1 MNILVTGSDG
11 FLGKNLIASLSETDK
26 FNPISFLKKNNLTDL
41 KKKILV
47 SDAIVHLAA
56 INRSEVKKDFLKTNF
71 KFTKIICDIVSNSNK
86 KPLIIYASSVHDREL
101 TDYGLS
107 KKKSIIFLK
116 KFSQKKKI
124 NTIILRLP
132 RVFGKWSKAN
142 YNSFVATLCEYMQ
155 NNKKIELVNKNQLLD
170 LCHIDQVIGEILY
183 HLKNNKLKKK
193 FQIINL
199 KNFFTISVLELF
211 QKMKRLKEKDDQLE
225 LSELGLANSLD
236 KFLYSTYI
244 SFLPINK
251 IKTQLKSIKDKR
263 GSFVEILKTRESGQF
278 SFFTCEPGEVRGEH
292 YHNTKLEKFLVV
304 RGKAEFRMRNLHD
317 SKIIK
322 IAVSDK
328 IPEVITSIP
337 GYIHDIKN
345 VGKEKLVVFVWANE
359 NFNKKKHDTY
369 KKKI

>member
-1 MNILVTGSDG
+1 MNILVTGSGG
-11 FLGKNLIASLSETDK
+11 FIGKNLIASLSEIDK
-26 FNPISFLKKNNLTDL
+26 FNPISFIKKNNLTDL
-41 KKKILV
+41 KKKIFV
-47 SDAIVHLAA
+47 SEAIVHLAA
-56 INRSEVKKDFLKTNF
+56 TNRSEVKKDFLNTNF
-71 KFTKIICDIVSNSNK
+71 KFTKIICDIISDCNK
-86 KPLIIYASSVHDREL
+86 KPLIIYTSSVHDQKL

-116 KFSQKKKI
+116 KFSKKKKI
-124 NTIILRLP
+124 NIIILRLP
-132 RVFGKWSKAN
+132 RIFGKWSKAN
-142 YNSFVATLCEYMQ
+142 YNSFVATLCENIQ

-170 LCHIDQVIGEILY
+170 LCHIDQVIKVILY
-183 HLKNNKLKKK
+183 YLKNNKLKKK

-199 KNFFTISVLELF
+199 KNFFKISVSELC
-211 QKMKRLKEKDDQLE
+211 QKIKSLKEKDDKLE
-225 LSELGLANSLD
+225 LSKLGLANSLD

-251 IKTQLKSIKDKR
+251 IKKQLKSKKDKR
-263 GSFVEILKTRESGQF
+263 GSFVEILKTKESGQF

-292 YHNTKLEKFLVV
+292 YHHTKLEKFLVV
-304 RGKAEFRMRNLHD
+304 RGKALFRMRNLHD
-317 SKIIK
+317 SKIIN
-322 IAVSDK
+322 ITASDK

-359 NFNKKKHDTY
+359 NYNKKKHDTY